1 MTTAVREFLPAQDL
15 DGVAALCR
23 WAWWPARDLAGWTW
37 LTQAPGMAGRPL
49 GWVCADDNGEIVGFM
64 GNFVQERHH
73 VPNGDGSGDSD
84 IAAVVCGH
92 TFLVHPKA
100 MGKARMLMRR
110 ILDQGEVAATY
121 TFNANSRSAGF
132 FKHFGFETWP
142 GSGADTK
149 LVWPVAPLTLG
160 AERLL
165 RRWSQARK
173 FAGVQGGRE
182 WFQPRPAPTLTLTRK
197 TPSVRILN
205 PHADIDARFDD
216 LWRDLL
222 ATGASLARRDAVALR
237 WRVADPTLTR
247 PPVLLAYEA
256 DGVLAGYLLAV
267 LAKGSEIEAPAL
279 EIIDLIA
286 RPQVEAAALPALVMA
301 LIDLARPLGAARVRL
316 GLAHPRVEALLAPT
330 RPARRQTPYS
340 HCHVR
345 FGRPDKDVDRAGWYA
360 TPFDGDQ
367 SFTSRPVP

>member
-1 MTTAVREFLPAQDL
+1 MTTTVREFDPAQDL

-23 WAWWPARDLAGWTW
+23 WAWWPERDLAGWTW

-49 GWVCADDNGEIVGFM
+49 GWVCAADDEIVGFM
-64 GNFVQERHH
+64 GNFVQQRQR
-73 VPNGDGSGDSD
+73 GADT
-84 IAAVVCGH
+84 AAAVCGH

-100 MGKARMLMRR
+100 MGKARALMRR

-121 TFNANSRSAGF
+121 TFNANGRSAGF

-142 GSGADTK
+142 EAAADAK
-149 LVWPVAPLTLG
+149 LVWPGAPLALG

-182 WFQPRPAPTLTLTRK
+182 WFSPRPAPALPAILAATGK
-197 TPSVRILN
+197 TPSVRALD
-205 PHADIDARFDD
+205 PRTDIDARFDD

-222 ATGASLARRDAVALR
+222 ATGASLARRDAAALR
-237 WRVADPTLTR
+237 WRVADPMPR
-247 PPVLLAYEA
+247 RAPILLAYEA
-256 DGVLAGYLLAV
+256 DGRLAGYLLAI

-279 EIIDLIA
+279 EMIA
-286 RPQVEAAALPALVMA
+286 LPQVEAVALPALVTA
-301 LIDLARPLGAARVRL
+301 LIGAARSLGAARVRL
-316 GLAHPRVEALLAPT
+316 GLAHPRVEARLAPT
-330 RPARRQTPYS
+330 RPARRRTPYS

-345 FGRPDKDVDRAGWYA
+345 FGQPDGDADRAGWYA

-367 SFTSRPVP
+367 SFTARPTP

>member
-1 MTTAVREFLPAQDL
+1 MTTTVREFVPAQDL

-23 WAWWPARDLAGWTW
+23 WAWWPERDLAGWTW
-37 LTQAPGMAGRPL
+37 LTQAPGMVGRPL
-49 GWVCADDNGEIVGFM
+49 GWVCAADDEIVGFM
-64 GNFVQERHH
+64 GNFVQERRQGADT
-73 VPNGDGSGDSD
+73 V
-84 IAAVVCGH
+84 AAVCGH

-121 TFNANSRSAGF
+121 TFNANGRSAGF

-142 GSGADTK
+142 EAGADTK
-149 LVWPVAPLTLG
+149 LVWPVAPVTLG
-160 AERLL
+160 AERVL

-182 WFQPRPAPTLTLTRK
+182 WFPPRPVPAVLAAPRG
-197 TPSVRILN
+197 TPSVRVLDPRI
-205 PHADIDARFDD
+205 DIDGRFDD
-216 LWRDLL
+216 LWRALT
-222 ATGASLARRDAVALR
+222 ATAASLARRDAAALR
-237 WRVADPTLTR
+237 WRVADPMLTR
-247 PPVLLAYEA
+247 PPILLAYEA
-256 DGVLAGYLLAV
+256 DGVLAGYLLAI

-286 RPQVEAAALPALVMA
+286 LPQVETVALPALVTA
-301 LIDLARPLGAARVRL
+301 LIGLARPLGAARVRL
-316 GLAHPRVEALLAPT
+316 GLAHPRVETLLAPT

-345 FGRPDKDVDRAGWYA
+345 FGQPGNDPGRAGWYA

-367 SFTSRPVP
+367 SFTSRPAPNIKHP

>member
-1 MTTAVREFLPAQDL
+1 MTTTVREFVPARDL
-15 DGVAALCR
+15 HGVAALCR
-23 WAWWPARDLAGWTW
+23 WAWWPERDLAGWTW
-37 LTQAPGMAGRPL
+37 LAQAPGMAGRPL
-49 GWVCADDNGEIVGFM
+49 GWVCAANDEIVGFM
-64 GNFVQERHH
+64 GNFVQHRQR
-73 VPNGDGSGDSD
+73 GADT
-84 IAAVVCGH
+84 AAAVCGH

-121 TFNANSRSAGF
+121 TFNANGRSAGF

-142 GSGADTK
+142 EAGADAK
-149 LVWPVAPLTLG
+149 LVWPVGPLTLG

-182 WFQPRPAPTLTLTRK
+182 WFSPRPAPALPAILAAMGK
-197 TPSVRILN
+197 SPSVRALD
-205 PHADIDARFDD
+205 PRTDIDARFDD
-216 LWRDLL
+216 LWRDLV
-222 ATGASLARRDAVALR
+222 ATGASLARRDAAALR
-237 WRVADPTLTR
+237 WRVADPMPRR
-247 PPVLLAYEA
+247 PPILLAYEA
-256 DGVLAGYLLAV
+256 DGRLAGYLLAV

-286 RPQVEAAALPALVMA
+286 LPQVEAVALPALVTA
-301 LIDLARPLGAARVRL
+301 LIGAARPLGAARVRL

-330 RPARRQTPYS
+330 RPAWRRTPYS

-345 FGRPDKDVDRAGWYA
+345 FGQPGDDADRAGWYA

-367 SFTSRPVP
+367 SFTARPAP

>member
-1 MTTAVREFLPAQDL
+1 MTTIVREFIPAEDL

-23 WAWWPARDLAGWTW
+23 WAWWPERDLAGWTW

-49 GWVCADDNGEIVGFM
+49 GWVCADDSGEIVGFM
-64 GNFVQERHH
+64 GNFVQERHQG
-73 VPNGDGSGDSD
+73 PAPDSD
-84 IAAVVCGH
+84 VAPVICGH

-142 GSGADTK
+142 GAGADTK

-165 RRWSQARK
+165 RRWAQARK
-173 FAGVQGGRE
+173 YAGVQGGRE
-182 WFQPRPAPTLTLTRK
+182 WFSPPPAPILATTRK
-197 TPSVRILN
+197 TPSVRVLD
-205 PHADIDARFDD
+205 PRTDIDARFDD
-216 LWRDLL
+216 LWRELL
-222 ATGASLARRDAVALR
+222 ATGASLARRDAAALG
-237 WRVADPTLTR
+237 WRVADPMLTT
-247 PPVLLAYEA
+247 PPILLAYEV
-256 DGVLAGYLLAV
+256 DGGLAGYLLAV
-267 LAKGSEIEAPAL
+267 LAKGTEIEAPAL

-286 RPQVEAAALPALVMA
+286 LPKVEAVALPALVTA
-301 LIDLARPLGAARVRL
+301 LIGLARPLGAARVRL

-330 RPARRQTPYS
+330 RPARRKTPYS

-345 FGRPDKDVDRAGWYA
+345 FGRPDKAVDRDGWYA

-367 SFTSRPVP
+367 SFTSRPTPG

>member
-1 MTTAVREFLPAQDL
+1 MTTTVREFVPAQDL

-23 WAWWPARDLAGWTW
+23 WAWWPERDLAGWTW
-37 LTQAPGMAGRPL
+37 LAQAPGMAGRPL
-49 GWVCADDNGEIVGFM
+49 GWVCAADDEIVGFM
-64 GNFVQERHH
+64 GNFVQERRQ
-73 VPNGDGSGDSD
+73 GADT
-84 IAAVVCGH
+84 AAAVCGH

-121 TFNANSRSAGF
+121 TFNANGRSAGF

-142 GSGADTK
+142 QTGADTK
-149 LVWPVAPLTLG
+149 LVWPVAPVTLG
-160 AERLL
+160 VERLL
-165 RRWSQARK
+165 RRWSQARA

-182 WFQPRPAPTLTLTRK
+182 WFPARPAPSPAALLAATGK
-197 TPSVRILN
+197 VPSIRALD
-205 PHADIDARFDD
+205 PRTDIDARFDD
-216 LWRDLL
+216 LWHELA
-222 ATGASLARRDAVALR
+222 ATGASLARRDAAALR
-237 WRVADPTLTR
+237 WRVADPMLR
-247 PPVLLAYEA
+247 RAPILLAYEA
-256 DGVLAGYLLAV
+256 DGRLAGYLLAI

-286 RPQVEAAALPALVMA
+286 LPQVEAVALPALVTA
-301 LIDLARPLGAARVRL
+301 LIGLARPLGAARVRL

-345 FGRPDKDVDRAGWYA
+345 FGRPGNDADRAGWYA

-367 SFTSRPVP
+367 SFTARPAP

>member
-1 MTTAVREFLPAQDL
+1 MTTTVREFVPAQDL

-23 WAWWPARDLAGWTW
+23 WAWWPERDLAGWTW
-37 LTQAPGMAGRPL
+37 LTQAPGMVGRPL
-49 GWVCADDNGEIVGFM
+49 GWVCAADDEIVGFM
-64 GNFVQERHH
+64 GNFVQERRQGADT
-73 VPNGDGSGDSD
+73 V
-84 IAAVVCGH
+84 AAVCGH

-121 TFNANSRSAGF
+121 TFNANGRSAGF

-142 GSGADTK
+142 EAGADTK
-149 LVWPVAPLTLG
+149 LVWPVAPVTLG

-182 WFQPRPAPTLTLTRK
+182 WFPPRPVPAVLAAPRR
-197 TPSVRILN
+197 TPSVRALDSRT
-205 PHADIDARFDD
+205 DIDGRFDD
-216 LWRDLL
+216 LWRALT
-222 ATGASLARRDAVALR
+222 ATGASLARRDAAALR
-237 WRVADPTLTR
+237 WRVADPMLTR
-247 PPVLLAYEA
+247 PPILLAYEA
-256 DGVLAGYLLAV
+256 DGVLAGYLLAI

-286 RPQVEAAALPALVMA
+286 LPQVETVALPALVTA
-301 LIDLARPLGAARVRL
+301 LIGLARPLGAARVRL
-316 GLAHPRVEALLAPT
+316 GLAHPRVETLLAPT

-345 FGRPDKDVDRAGWYA
+345 FGQPGNDPGRAGWYA

-367 SFTSRPVP
+367 SFTSRPAPNIKHP

>member
-1 MTTAVREFLPAQDL
+1 MTSTIREFIPAQDL
-15 DGVAALCR
+15 DGVDALCR
-23 WAWWPARDLAGWTW
+23 WAWWPTRDLAGWTW
-37 LTQAPGMAGRPL
+37 LTQAPGMAERPL
-49 GWVCADDNGEIVGFM
+49 GWVCAADDGEIVGFM
-64 GNFVQERHH
+64 GNFVQERHQG
-73 VPNGDGSGDSD
+73 PDGD

-92 TFLVHPKA
+92 TFVVNPKA
-100 MGKARMLMRR
+100 MGKARMLMRH

-121 TFNANSRSAGF
+121 TFNANHRSAGF

-142 GSGADTK
+142 GTGADTK

-173 FAGVQGGRE
+173 FVGVQGGRE
-182 WFQPRPAPTLTLTRK
+182 WFSPRSAPAALSLLLTTTRK
-197 TPSVRILN
+197 VPSVRALD
-205 PHADIDARFDD
+205 PRTDIDTRFDD

-222 ATGASLARRDAVALR
+222 ATGASLARRDAAALR
-237 WRVADPTLTR
+237 WRVADPMSTW

-267 LAKGSEIEAPAL
+267 LAKGTEIEAPAL

-286 RPQVEAAALPALVMA
+286 RPEVEAVALPALVTA
-301 LIDLARPLGAARVRL
+301 LVGVARPLGAARVRL

-330 RPARRQTPYS
+330 RPVRRQTPYS

-345 FGRPDKDVDRAGWYA
+345 FGRPENAVDRAGWYA

-367 SFTSRPVP
+367 SFTARPPP

>member
-1 MTTAVREFLPAQDL
+1 MTTTVREFVPARDL

-37 LTQAPGMAGRPL
+37 LAQAPGMAGRPL
-49 GWVCADDNGEIVGFM
+49 GWVCAADDEIVGFM
-64 GNFVQERHH
+64 GNFVQERRR
-73 VPNGDGSGDSD
+73 GADT
-84 IAAVVCGH
+84 AAAVCGH

-121 TFNANSRSAGF
+121 TFNANGRSAGF

-142 GSGADTK
+142 EAGADIK
-149 LVWPVAPLTLG
+149 LVWPVAPVTLG
-160 AERLL
+160 VERLL
-165 RRWSQARK
+165 RRWARVRA

-182 WFQPRPAPTLTLTRK
+182 WLAPRPAPSPAVVLAATRR
-197 TPSVRILN
+197 TPSVRALD
-205 PHADIDARFDD
+205 PATDIDARFDD
-216 LWRDLL
+216 LWRDLA
-222 ATGASLARRDAVALR
+222 ATGASLARRDAAALR
-237 WRVADPTLTR
+237 WRVADPMSGR
-247 PPVLLAYEA
+247 PPILLAYEA
-256 DGVLAGYLLAV
+256 EGRLAGYLLAI

-286 RPQVEAAALPALVMA
+286 LPQVEAVALPALVTA
-301 LIDLARPLGAARVRL
+301 SIGLARSLGAARVRL

-330 RPARRQTPYS
+330 RPVRRQTPYS

-345 FGRPDKDVDRAGWYA
+345 FGRPGEDGDRAGWYA

-367 SFTSRPVP
+367 GFTARFPP